1 MRLTNI
7 TLLSIMSLLMLGCGG
22 GSGDSTTADPVVSAE
37 AVVVES
43 PTVVVVA
50 DVDAVEPILAIDIV
64 EPDPNAI
71 YESTA
76 ELIASKS
83 FLLEQEY
90 ELAISYKNDG
100 NRDAYLSVCTDFTE
114 GEGGIK
120 VNYNSCLLRTAIESD
135 YASTLT
141 VANDNHRLV
150 MAIWY
155 FNDAK
160 NPRYTIWENDGDTKN
175 IRTFD
180 VQ

>member
-1 MRLTNI
+1 MQYFKKDAKIQFSAQTDSRA
-7 TLLSIMSLLMLGCGG
+7 MSLFMLGCGG
-22 GSGDSTTADPVVSAE
+22 GGDSTTADPVVSTE

-43 PTVVVVA
+43 STAVVIA
-50 DVDAVEPILAIDIV
+50 DAVEPILAIYII

-100 NRDAYLSVCTDFTE
+100 DD
-114 GEGGIK
+114 
-120 VNYNSCLLRTAIESD
+120 
-135 YASTLT
+135 
-141 VANDNHRLV
+141 
-150 MAIWY
+150 
-155 FNDAK
+155 
-160 NPRYTIWENDGDTKN
+160 KN